1 MNQRVQGVD
10 VPEARG
16 DAPAGDMMPGDALA
30 SDTPAASTLADR
42 SAAGAA
48 SPADGR
54 LFDDAEGLEALR
66 GHLEALMR
74 RRGDGEAVRVWVA
87 GCGAGAEAYTVAMIC
102 EEARRAARSGV
113 QPRIFATDGDAA
125 AIAVARLGVYGA
137 DAVADVP
144 PGLLAA
150 CFTVDRHGHRIRPQV
165 RDRITFSVHDVAH
178 DAPFPRI
185 DVLVCRTLLPALS
198 PEARA
203 RALAAFHYALRG
215 DGVLVTG
222 ADFDAGA
229 GPPPAFAPVAP
240 GARLHRSIGPGRL
253 PDVTGRPAGDAGAEA
268 LRRLVVEKCATL
280 AVAAALA
287 IDGDG
292 HVRFALGDTSA
303 LTELQPG
310 PASLLL
316 TSIVRADLSGP
327 LRRAMARTRRRGEA
341 TVVALTVPADPAGDG
356 PRLVVH
362 PFPEL
367 GDGGLLVLADAER
380 TPLATVSAGPPAGD
394 APSADV
400 EDLLAETAELRS
412 SREELRALGDELA
425 TRVASLQGRAD
436 ELEAMQRGIAVPALV
451 LGRDLR
457 VRRFTPEL
465 DRLCSLALLR
475 EGDPLAAVRWRS
487 PLRADLAQRLYEVVA
502 SGESLVM
509 PFATGESTFEAR
521 LTPYA
526 GGDGETDGIV
536 IAFHDVTG
544 LQRGLAHAERE
555 REIAVEML
563 SALNEGLIKVDPR
576 GIVEFLNPAA
586 AAMTEWPREEAVGLS
601 LDEVLTLSL
610 DPSRPRLPNLAI
622 EAVRAGGEIRSE
634 MPAVLTGRGGRRTV
648 VEFVAQP
655 IGAADGHPDGA
666 VLTLRDVGERERMVA
681 ELEWRGNHDVLT
693 GLLNRFSFEREVGRT
708 VEAARLR
715 GVTSCLMF
723 LDVDKFKIVNDTS
736 GHIAGDQLLRDLA
749 RALTES
755 VRASDIVARV
765 GGDEFAV
772 ILQNCRLE
780 DGETSAAHLI
790 RRVGELGFVW
800 GERSHPIGLS
810 VGLVVIDRVAAS
822 TAFDVMADAEI
833 ALYEAKTRGGGRVEV
848 FRSGDDP
855 GGARAQFAVL
865 TEINRALAEQAV
877 QLYCQPVVSAEGGA
891 FTGIEILA
899 RLRDR
904 GGRLMMPGVFL
915 PAAERHGLVRRLD
928 RAVVRG
934 TFEALARFGSGPQA
948 EGLDIH
954 INVAGST
961 LSDRDFFEHVRA
973 TAIENGIDLGR
984 IVFEIT
990 ESAAILDLAVA
1001 RSFVSGVRQLGG
1013 RIALDDFGKG
1023 MSSFDYLRLLEID
1036 MVKLDG
1042 SFVGGVADD
1051 RINQAIVRATVD
1063 VAKAMKL
1070 TLVAEMVASQSDADF
1085 LRKAGVDRLQ
1095 GYLVAAPE
1103 PLEDWFARLGEGA

>member
-1 MNQRVQGVD
+1 MALA
-10 VPEARG
+10 EARRDRLAAIVPVG
-16 DAPAGDMMPGDALA
+16 AAPAGGPLPD
-30 SDTPAASTLADR
+30 
-42 SAAGAA
+42 
-48 SPADGR
+48 DGN
-54 LFDDAEGLEALR
+54 ALEALGR
-66 GHLEALMR
+66 HLEALIR
-74 RRGDGEAVRVWVA
+74 RRAAGEAVRVWVV
-87 GCGAGAEAYTVAMIC
+87 GCGAGAEAYAVAVLC
-102 EEARRAARSGV
+102 EEARRAARSPV
-113 QPRIFATDGDAA
+113 PLQIFATDPDPDAIGHA
-125 AIAVARLGVYGA
+125 RRGVFDQAAVA
-137 DAVADVP
+137 AVPA
-144 PGLLAA
+144 GLIATYFAGDPDGL
-150 CFTVDRHGHRIRPQV
+150 RIRPLI
-165 RDRITFSVHDVAH
+165 RDRITFSVHDAAR
-178 DAPFPRI
+178 DPPFARI
-185 DVLVCRTLLPALS
+185 DVIVCPAALAALS
-198 PEARA
+198 PEARE

-215 DGVLVTG
+215 DGVLM
-222 ADFDAGA
+222 AGA
-229 GPPPAFAPVAP
+229 GLEHGTGTPPRFAAEPA
-240 GARLHRSIGPGRL
+240 GSRLYRPIGPGR
-253 PDVTGRPAGDAGAEA
+253 PSDGVGRPSGDAAADA

-280 AVAAALA
+280 AVAAAFA
-287 IDGDG
+287 VDADG
-292 HVRFALGDTSA
+292 HVRFTLGDTAS
-303 LTELQPG
+303 LTQLQPG

-316 TSIVRADLSGP
+316 TNMVRADLAGP

-341 TVVALTVPADPAGDG
+341 TVVALTVPADPENDG
-356 PRLVVH
+356 PGLVVH

-367 GDGGLLVLADAER
+367 EEGGVLVLAGVEPIVAE
-380 TPLATVSAGPPAGD
+380 AVAPPATADGRGG
-394 APSADV
+394 DV
-400 EDLLAETAELRS
+400 EELLAEAAELRS
-412 SREELRALGDELA
+412 SREEWRALGDELA
-425 TRVASLQGRAD
+425 TRVARLQARGD
-436 ELEAMQRGIAVPALV
+436 ELEAMQRGMAVPALV
-451 LGRDLR
+451 LGRDFR

-465 DRLCSLALLR
+465 DRLCATAVLR
-475 EGDPLAAVRWRS
+475 EGDPLSAIRWRM
-487 PLRADLAQRLYEVVA
+487 PLRSDLVQRVSEVIA
-502 SGESLVM
+502 SGESLVL
-509 PFATGESTFEAR
+509 PFVTGESAFEAR
-521 LTPYA
+521 LTPYLA
-526 GGDGETDGIV
+526 GDGDTDGVV

-544 LQRGLAHAERE
+544 LQRGLARAERE

-576 GIVEFLNPAA
+576 GLVEFLNPAA
-586 AAMTEWPREEAVGLS
+586 AAMTEWPREEAVGRA
-601 LDEVLTLSL
+601 LDEVVALAL
-610 DPSRPRLPNLAI
+610 DPSRPRLPNVAL
-622 EAVRAGGEIRSE
+622 EAVRAGGEIRSD
-634 MPAVLTGRGGRRTV
+634 MPAVLTGRDGRRTV

-715 GVTSCLMF
+715 GVTSCLVF

-749 RALTES
+749 RTLAES

-780 DGETSAAHLI
+780 DGETSAANLI
-790 RRVGELGFVW
+790 RRVGDLGFTW
-800 GERSHPIGLS
+800 GDRAHPIGLS
-810 VGLVVIDRVAAS
+810 AGLVVIDRVAAS

-833 ALYEAKTRGGGRVEV
+833 ALYEAKTRGGGRLEV

-855 GGARAQFAVL
+855 SSARAQFAVL
-865 TEINRALAEQAV
+865 TEINRALAEHAV

-904 GGRLMMPGVFL
+904 SGRMMMPGVFL

-928 RAVVRG
+928 RAVVG
-934 TFEALARFGSGPQA
+934 CTFEALARLGDARGA
-948 EGLDIH
+948 TCGLDVH
-954 INVAGST
+954 INVTGST

-973 TAIENGIDLGR
+973 SAVEHGIDMGR

-990 ESAAILDLAVA
+990 ETAAILDLPVA
-1001 RSFVSGVRQLGG
+1001 RSFVGGVRLLGA

-1023 MSSFDYLRLLEID
+1023 MSSFDYLRLLEVD

-1070 TLVAEMVASQSDADF
+1070 TLVAEMVASQADAEF
-1085 LRKAGVDRLQ
+1085 LRQAGVDRLQ

-1103 PLEDWFARLGEGA
+1103 PLEDWFARLG

>member
-1 MNQRVQGVD
+1 MNRSVRGVD

-16 DAPAGDMMPGDALA
+16 DTLVAISPAGA
-30 SDTPAASTLADR
+30 TPA
-42 SAAGAA
+42 G
-48 SPADGR
+48 GR
-54 LFDDAEGLEALR
+54 FFDDADGLTALR
-66 GHLEALMR
+66 GHLESLMR
-74 RRGDGEAVRVWVA
+74 RRADGEAVRVWVA

-102 EEARRAARSGV
+102 EEARRAARSDALLK
-113 QPRIFATDGDAA
+113 IFATDQDAA
-125 AIAVARLGVYGA
+125 AIALARSGVYGA
-137 DAVADVP
+137 EAVADVP
-144 PGLLAA
+144 PGLLAGHFSA
-150 CFTVDRHGHRIRPQV
+150 ERHGHRIRPAI
-165 RDRITFSVHDVAH
+165 RDRITFSMHDPAH
-178 DAPFPRI
+178 DAPFARI
-185 DVLVCRTLLPALS
+185 DVLVCRTLLPVLPA
-198 PEARA
+198 EARA

-222 ADFDAGA
+222 TGDEAGGGPSPRFAADAS
-229 GPPPAFAPVAP
+229 GP
-240 GARLHRSIGPGRL
+240 GLHRPVGPGRL
-253 PDVTGRPAGDAGAEA
+253 PEAGGRSTGDATADA
-268 LRRLVVEKCATL
+268 LRRLVVEKCALL
-280 AVAAALA
+280 AVTAALA
-287 IDGDG
+287 IDRDG
-292 HVRFALGDTSA
+292 HVRFTLGDTA
-303 LTELQPG
+303 AFTELQPG

-316 TSIVRADLSGP
+316 TNIVRADLSGP

-341 TVVALTVPADPAGDG
+341 TVVATTVPADPAAG

-367 GDGGLLVLADAER
+367 EEGGLLVLADA
-380 TPLATVSAGPPAGD
+380 GPAPGAADGAASPGGEALPAD
-394 APSADV
+394 I
-400 EDLLAETAELRS
+400 EDLLAEAAELRS

-425 TRVASLQGRAD
+425 TRVARLQARGD

-465 DRLCSLALLR
+465 DRLCATAVLR
-475 EGDPLAAVRWRS
+475 EGDPLSAIRWRA
-487 PLRADLAQRLYEVVA
+487 PLRAELAQRLSEVVA
-502 SGESLVM
+502 SGDSLVV

-521 LTPYA
+521 LTPYVTGE
-526 GGDGETDGIV
+526 GGGETDGVV

-544 LQRGLAHAERE
+544 LQRGLVRAERE

-601 LDEVLTLSL
+601 LDEVVTLSL
-610 DPSRPRLPNLAI
+610 DPARPRLPNLAI
-622 EAVRAGGEIRSE
+622 EAVRAGGEIRSD

-655 IGAADGHPDGA
+655 IGASDGHPDGA

-693 GLLNRFSFEREVGRT
+693 GLLNRFSFEREVART

-715 GVTSCLMF
+715 GITSCLMF

-749 RALTES
+749 RTLTES
-755 VRASDIVARV
+755 VRASDLVARV

-780 DGETSAAHLI
+780 DGETTADTLI
-790 RRVGELGFVW
+790 RRVGDLGFVW
-800 GERSHPIGLS
+800 GERAHPIGLS
-810 VGLVVIDRVAAS
+810 VGLVVVDRVAAS

-855 GGARAQFAVL
+855 SGARAQFAVL
-865 TEINRALAEQAV
+865 TEINRALAESAV
-877 QLYCQPVVSAEGGA
+877 QLYCQPVVAAAGGA

-904 GGRLMMPGVFL
+904 SGRMMMPGVFL

-934 TFEALARFGSGPQA
+934 TFEALARLGAGEEA
-948 EGLDIH
+948 RGLDIH

-973 TAIENGIDLGR
+973 TAVEHGIDLGR

-1085 LRKAGVDRLQ
+1085 LRNAGVDRLQ

-1103 PLEDWFARLGEGA
+1103 PLEDWFARLGEGGWEAKP

>member
-1 MNQRVQGVD
+1 MNDFGGTGVPEAD
-10 VPEARG
+10 VPEVRR
-16 DAPAGDMMPGDALA
+16 DTLSTIAPDGIGLAG
-30 SDTPAASTLADR
+30 STI
-42 SAAGAA
+42 
-48 SPADGR
+48 
-54 LFDDAEGLEALR
+54 FDDATGLEALR
-66 GHLEALMR
+66 RHVEALIR
-74 RRGDGEAVRVWVA
+74 RRAGGEPVRVWVV
-87 GCGAGAEAYTVAMIC
+87 GCGDGAEAYGVAIVC
-102 EEARRAARSGV
+102 EEARRAVRGQAPV
-113 QPRIFATDGDAA
+113 QIFATDDDPD
-125 AIAVARLGVYGA
+125 AIAHARLGLYGTEA
-137 DAVADVP
+137 
-144 PGLLAA
+144 LATLPA
-150 CFTVDRHGHRIRPQV
+150 ALIGTYFATEPNGHRVRPAI
-165 RDRITFSVHDVAH
+165 RDRMTFSVHDAAR
-178 DAPFPRI
+178 DAPFARI
-185 DVLVCRTLLPALS
+185 DVIVCRMRLAALP
-198 PEARA
+198 PEARD
-203 RALAAFHYALRG
+203 RAIGALHYALRG
-215 DGVLVTG
+215 DGVFL
-222 ADFDAGA
+222 ARAGD
-229 GPPPAFAPVAP
+229 GMGSPARFTPDILDH
-240 GARLHRSIGPGRL
+240 RLYRPSGPGRVS
-253 PDVTGRPAGDAGAEA
+253 DTAGRPGVDAAADA

-280 AVAAALA
+280 AVAAAFA
-287 IDGDG
+287 VDPDG
-292 HVRFALGDTSA
+292 HVRFALGDTGP

-316 TSIVRADLSGP
+316 TNMVRPHLAGP
-327 LRRAMARTRRRGEA
+327 LRRAMARTRRSGEP
-341 TVVALTVPADPAGDG
+341 TVVALTVPADPANDG

-362 PFPEL
+362 PFPEMQE
-367 GDGGLLVLADAER
+367 GGLLVLAGAER
-380 TPLATVSAGPPAGD
+380 PPAEAAAAPAGGEALPGD
-394 APSADV
+394 L
-400 EDLLAETAELRS
+400 EELAAEAAELRS
-412 SREELRALGDELA
+412 SRAELRALGDELA
-425 TRVASLQGRAD
+425 DRVARLQVRGD

-465 DRLCSLALLR
+465 DRLCATAVLR
-475 EGDPLAAVRWRS
+475 EGDPLSAIRWRT
-487 PLRADLAQRLYEVVA
+487 PLRSEVVQRLTEVIA
-502 SGESLVM
+502 SGESLVV
-509 PFATGESTFEAR
+509 PFVTGESTFEAR
-521 LTPYA
+521 LTPYVA
-526 GGDGETDGIV
+526 GDGETDGV
-536 IAFHDVTG
+536 VVAFHDVTG
-544 LQRGLAHAERE
+544 LQRGLARAERE

-576 GIVEFLNPAA
+576 GLVEFLNPAA
-586 AAMTEWPREEAVGLS
+586 AAMTEWPREEAVGRS
-601 LDEVLTLSL
+601 LDEVVTLSL
-610 DPSRPRLPNLAI
+610 DPARPRLPNVAI
-622 EAVRAGGEIRSE
+622 EAVRAGGEIRSD

-655 IGAADGHPDGA
+655 IGAADGHQDGA

-715 GVTSCLMF
+715 GITSCLMF

-749 RALTES
+749 RTLTES

-780 DGETSAAHLI
+780 DGETTAGNLI
-790 RRVGELGFVW
+790 RRVGDLGFAW
-800 GERSHPIGLS
+800 GERAHPIGLS

-822 TAFDVMADAEI
+822 TAFDVLADAEI
-833 ALYEAKTRGGGRVEV
+833 ALYEAKTRGGGRIEV

-855 GGARAQFAVL
+855 TSARAQFAVL
-865 TEINRALAEQAV
+865 TEINRALAEHAV

-904 GGRLMMPGVFL
+904 SGRVMMPGVFL

-928 RAVVRG
+928 RAVVRC
-934 TFEALARFGSGPQA
+934 TFETLARLGGGDLAQ
-948 EGLDIH
+948 GLDVH

-990 ESAAILDLAVA
+990 ESAAILDLPVA

-1023 MSSFDYLRLLEID
+1023 MSSFDYLRLLEVD

-1070 TLVAEMVASQSDADF
+1070 TLVAEMVASQSDAEF

-1103 PLEDWFARLGEGA
+1103 PIEDWFARLGT

>member
-1 MNQRVQGVD
+1 MNDFGGTGVPEAD
-10 VPEARG
+10 VPEVRRDTLSTIG
-16 DAPAGDMMPGDALA
+16 PAGVA
-30 SDTPAASTLADR
+30 S
-42 SAAGAA
+42 AG
-48 SPADGR
+48 GTI
-54 LFDDAEGLEALR
+54 FDDAPGLEALR
-66 GHLEALMR
+66 RHVEALIR
-74 RRGDGEAVRVWVA
+74 RRAGGEPVRVWVV
-87 GCGAGAEAYTVAMIC
+87 GCGAGSEAYAVAMVC
-102 EEARRAARSGV
+102 EEARRASRG
-113 QPRIFATDGDAA
+113 QTLLQIFATDGDPD
-125 AIAVARLGVYGA
+125 AIGHARIGLYGA
-137 DAVADVP
+137 DAVAALP
-144 PGLLAA
+144 PGLLGSYFASEPS
-150 CFTVDRHGHRIRPQV
+150 GHRVRAAI
-165 RDRITFSVHDVAH
+165 RDRMTFSVHDVAR
-178 DAPFPRI
+178 DAPFARI
-185 DVLVCRTLLPALS
+185 DVIVCRMRLAALP
-198 PEARA
+198 PDARE
-203 RALAAFHYALRG
+203 RAIGAFHYALRG
-215 DGVLVTG
+215 EGVLLTRAEDGMGSPDRFTSDVL
-222 ADFDAGA
+222 DR
-229 GPPPAFAPVAP
+229 
-240 GARLHRSIGPGRL
+240 RLYRPSGPGRVSDTAGL
-253 PDVTGRPAGDAGAEA
+253 PGVDAAADA

-280 AVAAALA
+280 AVAAAFA
-287 IDGDG
+287 VDPDG
-292 HVRFALGDTSA
+292 HVRFTLGDTGP

-310 PASLLL
+310 PASLLV
-316 TSIVRADLSGP
+316 TNMVRPHLAGP
-327 LRRAMARTRRRGEA
+327 LRRAMARTRRSGEP
-341 TVVALTVPADPAGDG
+341 TVVALTVPADPANDG

-362 PFPEL
+362 PFPEMQE
-367 GDGGLLVLADAER
+367 GGLLVLAGVER
-380 TPLATVSAGPPAGD
+380 TPAEAVAPAPAHGD
-394 APSADV
+394 APSADI
-400 EDLLAETAELRS
+400 EELAAEAAELRS
-412 SREELRALGDELA
+412 SRAELRALGDELA
-425 TRVASLQGRAD
+425 ARVARLQVRGD

-465 DRLCSLALLR
+465 ERLCATAVLR
-475 EGDPLAAVRWRS
+475 EGDPLSAIRWRT
-487 PLRADLAQRLYEVVA
+487 PLRSEVVQRLTEVIA
-502 SGESLVM
+502 SGESLVV
-509 PFATGESTFEAR
+509 PFVTGESTFEAR
-521 LTPYA
+521 LTPYVA
-526 GGDGETDGIV
+526 GDGATDGV
-536 IAFHDVTG
+536 VVAFHDVTG
-544 LQRGLAHAERE
+544 LQRGLARAERE

-563 SALNEGLIKVDPR
+563 SALNEGLVKVDPR
-576 GIVEFLNPAA
+576 GLVEFLNPAA
-586 AAMTEWPREEAVGLS
+586 AAMTEWPREEAVGRS
-601 LDEVLTLSL
+601 LDEVVTLSL
-610 DPSRPRLPNLAI
+610 DPARPRLPNLAI

-634 MPAVLTGRGGRRTV
+634 MPAVLTGRAGRRTV

-666 VLTLRDVGERERMVA
+666 VVTLRDVGERERMVA

-693 GLLNRFSFEREVGRT
+693 GLLNRFSLEREVGRT

-749 RALTES
+749 RTLTES

-780 DGETSAAHLI
+780 DGETSAANLV
-790 RRVGELGFVW
+790 RRVGDLGFVW

-833 ALYEAKTRGGGRVEV
+833 ALYEAKTRGGGRIEV

-865 TEINRALAEQAV
+865 TEINRALTERAV

-904 GGRLMMPGVFL
+904 GGRVMMPGVFL

-934 TFEALARFGSGPQA
+934 TFEALARLGRGA
-948 EGLDIH
+948 AAHGLDIH

-973 TAIENGIDLGR
+973 TAIENGIDMGR

-990 ESAAILDLAVA
+990 ESAAILDLPVA

-1023 MSSFDYLRLLEID
+1023 MSSFDYLRLLEVD

-1042 SFVGGVADD
+1042 SFVSGVADD

-1085 LRKAGVDRLQ
+1085 LRNAGVDRLQ

-1103 PLEDWFARLGEGA
+1103 PIEDWFARLGEGA

>member
-1 MNQRVQGVD
+1 MPGVD
-10 VPEARG
+10 VPEAR
-16 DAPAGDMMPGDALA
+16 AETHIVVAGV
-30 SDTPAASTLADR
+30 PAAR
-42 SAAGAA
+42 GAFFRD
-48 SPADGR
+48 PDG
-54 LFDDAEGLEALR
+54 LQALR
-66 GHLEALMR
+66 GHVEALIAR
-74 RRGDGEAVRVWVA
+74 RSGGGPVRVWVA
-87 GCGAGAEAYTVAMIC
+87 GCGTGAEAYTIAMIC
-102 EEARRAARSGV
+102 EEARRAAGGPAPL
-113 QPRIFATDGDAA
+113 QIFATDPDPA
-125 AIAVARLGVYGA
+125 AIASARQAIYGA
-137 DAVADVP
+137 DAVGDVP
-144 PGLLAA
+144 PALLATYFSA
-150 CFTVDRHGHRIRPQV
+150 EPPGHRIRAV
-165 RDRITFSVHDVAH
+165 IRDRLIFSVHDAAR
-178 DAPFPRI
+178 DAPFARI
-185 DVLVCRTLLPALS
+185 DVLVCRTLLPTLS

-203 RALAAFHYALRG
+203 RALGAFHFALRG
-215 DGVLVTG
+215 DGVLVV
-222 ADFDAGA
+222 GA
-229 GPPPAFAPVAP
+229 GDRLDQAPAARFVAATAAAGLYRP
-240 GARLHRSIGPGRL
+240 TGPGR
-253 PDVTGRPAGDAGAEA
+253 PPETTDRGTGDGAFDAAADA
-268 LRRLVVEKCATL
+268 LRRRVVEKCAAL
-280 AVAAALA
+280 AVAAAFA
-287 IDGDG
+287 VDEDG
-292 HVRFALGDTSA
+292 HVRFTLGDTGA
-303 LTELQPG
+303 LTQLQPG
-310 PASLLL
+310 PATLLL
-316 TSIVRADLSGP
+316 TNMVRADLAGP

-341 TVVALTVPADPAGDG
+341 TVVALTVPADPANDG

-362 PFPEL
+362 PFPEM
-367 GDGGLLVLADAER
+367 GEGGLLVLAGVEPVAVEAV
-380 TPLATVSAGPPAGD
+380 TGAAASGEAPPAD
-394 APSADV
+394 I
-400 EDLLAETAELRS
+400 EDLIAEAAELRS
-412 SREELRALGDELA
+412 GREELRALGDELA
-425 TRVASLQGRAD
+425 TRVARLQARGD
-436 ELEAMQRGIAVPALV
+436 ELEAMQRGIAMPVLV

-465 DRLCSLALLR
+465 ERLCATAVLR
-475 EGDPLAAVRWRS
+475 EGDPLSAIRWRT
-487 PLRADLAQRLYEVVA
+487 PPGADLVPRLSEVII
-502 SGESLVM
+502 SGESLRL
-509 PFATGESTFEAR
+509 PFAIGESTFEAR
-521 LTPYA
+521 LTPCVA
-526 GGDGETDGIV
+526 GDGAADGVV

-544 LQRGLAHAERE
+544 LQRGLVRAERE

-576 GIVEFLNPAA
+576 GLVEFLNPAA
-586 AAMTEWPREEAVGLS
+586 AAMTEWPREEAVGRS
-601 LDEVLTLSL
+601 LDEVVTLSL
-610 DPSRPRLPNLAI
+610 DPTRPRLPNVAL
-622 EAVRAGGEIRSE
+622 EAVRTDGEIRSD
-634 MPAVLTGRGGRRTV
+634 MPAVLTGRDGRRTV

-693 GLLNRFSFEREVGRT
+693 GLLNRFSFEREVGRI

-715 GVTSCLMF
+715 SVTSCLLF

-749 RALTES
+749 RTLAES

-772 ILQNCRLE
+772 ILQNCRLD
-780 DGETSAAHLI
+780 DGETTAGNLI

-800 GERSHPIGLS
+800 GERAHPIGLS

-877 QLYCQPVVSAEGGA
+877 QLYCQPIVSAVGGA

-899 RLRDR
+899 RLRDSS
-904 GGRLMMPGVFL
+904 GRVMMPAVFL

-928 RAVVRG
+928 RAVVRC
-934 TFEALARFGSGPQA
+934 TFEALAGFGGGPEA
-948 EGLDIH
+948 CGLDIH

-961 LSDRDFFEHVRA
+961 LSDREFFEHVRA
-973 TAIENGIDLGR
+973 TAVETGIDMGR

-1001 RSFVSGVRQLGG
+1001 RSFVGGVRQLGA

-1042 SFVGGVADD
+1042 SFVGGIADD

-1070 TLVAEMVASQSDADF
+1070 TLVAEMVASQSDAEF
-1085 LRKAGVDRLQ
+1085 LREAGVDRLQ

-1103 PLEDWFARLGEGA
+1103 PLEDWFARL